1 MPKNAEIISYVK
13 CNVICCDK
21 MDLDVNNTTANRI
34 NRTNRTEK
42 CAKNAD
48 IFTCETCTFTCFKK
62 SNWNTH
68 MLTKKHIN
76 RTNISENAQKEET
89 FECGCGKVYKARN
102 SLWYHKKKCNY
113 QQNPP
118 VELKFEDKK
127 DKIIEEMMKDSQ
139 EMKNLIIM
147 LMKNQQENTVEI
159 IAGVMKALP
168 PMGNTTNSNTNTNTN
183 SHNNTL
189 NFYLTHT
196 CKDAESIHDF
206 TDRFVAKSIVFFK
219 DNYRQ
224 VASNQVDLASSVYD
238 IMNKCLNEKPQIE
251 KFIQTTDSKNGIL
264 YVKEKK
270 KDEQRQFYGDAEFV
284 KHVDGFEKT
293 GMNIEQSI
301 NKVFLPMKDEFTELM
316 RLELGS
322 APKESNFDDEDKF
335 EEEMY
340 NYKNRVMELKRNMCL
355 QIYNTSTIFD
365 KKHIRN
371 EILER
376 TKKIKRIKDQT
387 M

>member
-1 MPKNAEIISYVK
+1 MIKTQKTPIYFVCEICTFVCSNKFDYSRHLSTAKHHNNTNPNQKTQKNA
-13 CNVICCDK
+13 
-21 MDLDVNNTTANRI
+21 
-34 NRTNRTEK
+34 
-42 CAKNAD
+42 
-48 IFTCETCTFTCFKK
+48 KK
-62 SNWNTH
+62 YN
-68 MLTKKHIN
+68 
-76 RTNISENAQKEET
+76 
-89 FECGCGKVYKARN
+89 CVCGKEYKHSSTLCN
-102 SLWYHKKKCNY
+102 HKKKCNVR
-113 QQNPP
+113 QNSP
-118 VELKFEDKK
+118 VDIKNEDN
-127 DKIIEEMMKDSQ
+127 IIEKMMKDSQ

-147 LMKNQQENTVEI
+147 LMKNQQDISQRQQENTVEI
-159 IAGVMKALP
+159 ITGVMKALP
-168 PMGNTTNSNTNTNTN
+168 LMGNTTNTN

-206 TDRFVAKSIVFFK
+206 TDRFIEKSIEFFK

-322 APKESNFDDEDKF
+322 APKESNFNDEDKF

-376 TKKIKRIKDQT
+376 TKKINKIKEQSIT
-387 M
+387 KGCKM

>member
-1 MPKNAEIISYVK
+1 MPNELNPNLSLKYNCEI
-13 CNVICCDK
+13 CDYNTDSK
-21 MDLDVNNTTANRI
+21 KDYNKHLLTAKHKILMDPN
-34 NRTNRTEK
+34 EK
-42 CAKNAD
+42 IPKIPKAY
-48 IFTCETCTFTCFKK
+48 TC
-62 SNWNTH
+62 S
-68 MLTKKHIN
+68 
-76 RTNISENAQKEET
+76 
-89 FECGCGKVYKARN
+89 CGKIYKHMS
-102 SLWYHKKKCNY
+102 SLCNHKKKCNIQETIY
-113 QQNPP
+113 PIEKITSIENTF
-118 VELKFEDKK
+118 VDKK
-127 DKIIEEMMKDSQ
+127 DKIIEEIIKDNL

-147 LMKNQQENTVEI
+147 FMKKQQENTVEI
-159 IAGVMKALP
+159 VTDVMKALP
-168 PMGNTTNSNTNTNTN
+168 PMGNTTNNTNTN

-206 TDRFVAKSIVFFK
+206 TERFVAKSIEFFK

-270 KDEQRQFYGDAEFV
+270 KDEQRQFYGEAEFV

-316 RLELGS
+316 RLELGN
-322 APKESNFDDEDKF
+322 APKESNYDNEDKF
-335 EEEMY
+335 EEEMH

-376 TKKIKRIKDQT
+376 TKKIKQIKDQT

>member
-1 MPKNAEIISYVK
+1 MPKIKIP
-13 CNVICCDK
+13 K
-21 MDLDVNNTTANRI
+21 MPKKYLC
-34 NRTNRTEK
+34 EK
-42 CAKNAD
+42 CAFNCAKL
-48 IFTCETCTFTCFKK
+48 
-62 SNWNTH
+62 SNYNKHLSTA
-68 MLTKKHIN
+68 KHIN
-76 RTNISENAQKEET
+76 LTNPNNKSQKNAQLYK
-89 FECGCGKVYKARN
+89 CDCGKEYKHSSTLSN
-102 SLWYHKKKCNY
+102 HKRTCNGP
-113 QQNPP
+113 QNTPGENTFIK
-118 VELKFEDKK
+118 VEDKMG
-127 DKIIEEMMKDSQ
+127 KIIEEIMKDSQ
-139 EMKNLIIM
+139 EMKNLVIM
-147 LMKNQQENTVEI
+147 LMKNQQEVVQNNREFIQTNQQLAQKQQENTVEI
-159 IAGVMKALP
+159 ITDVMKSLP
-168 PMGNTTNSNTNTNTN
+168 PMCNTINANNTN

-206 TDRFVAKSIVFFK
+206 TERFIAKSIEFFK

-316 RLELGS
+316 RLELGN

-335 EEEMY
+335 EEEMH

-376 TKKIKRIKDQT
+376 TKRIKEQS
-387 M
+387 MNI

>member
-1 MPKNAEIISYVK
+1 MPKNAEIISYTK
-13 CNVICCDK
+13 YNVICCDK
-21 MDLDVNNTTANRI
+21 TDVGVNSSTAKRI

-89 FECGCGKVYKARN
+89 FECGCGKVYKVRN

-118 VELKFEDKK
+118 VIEDKK

-139 EMKNLIIM
+139 DMKNLIIM
-147 LMKNQQENTVEI
+147 LMENQQDNTVEI

-168 PMGNTTNSNTNTNTN
+168 PMGNTTNANTNTNTNTN

-316 RLELGS
+316 RLELGN

-376 TKKIKRIKDQT
+376 TKRIKEQS
-387 M
+387 MNI

>member
-1 MPKNAEIISYVK
+1 MDNTKLPILPNDLNCKNCNFVCSNKKDYMRHVSTRKHKMVTLGTNDNEKTPTYYICECGKKYRFRSGLCRHKNK
-13 CNVICCDK
+13 CNA
-21 MDLDVNNTTANRI
+21 L
-34 NRTNRTEK
+34 
-42 CAKNAD
+42 
-48 IFTCETCTFTCFKK
+48 
-62 SNWNTH
+62 
-68 MLTKKHIN
+68 
-76 RTNISENAQKEET
+76 
-89 FECGCGKVYKARN
+89 
-102 SLWYHKKKCNY
+102 
-113 QQNPP
+113 QNPP
-118 VELKFEDKK
+118 IEDKK

-139 EMKNLIIM
+139 DMKNLIIM
-147 LMKNQQENTVEI
+147 LIKNQQDIAQKQQENTVEI
-159 IAGVMKALP
+159 ITGVMKSLP
-168 PMGNTTNSNTNTNTN
+168 PMGNTINANTNTNTN

-316 RLELGS
+316 RLELGN

-376 TKKIKRIKDQT
+376 TKRIKEES
-387 M
+387 MNM

>member
-1 MPKNAEIISYVK
+1 
-13 CNVICCDK
+13 
-21 MDLDVNNTTANRI
+21 
-34 NRTNRTEK
+34 
-42 CAKNAD
+42 
-48 IFTCETCTFTCFKK
+48 
-62 SNWNTH
+62 
-68 MLTKKHIN
+68 
-76 RTNISENAQKEET
+76 
-89 FECGCGKVYKARN
+89 
-102 SLWYHKKKCNY
+102 
-113 QQNPP
+113 
-118 VELKFEDKK
+118 
-127 DKIIEEMMKDSQ
+127 
-139 EMKNLIIM
+139 MKNQQDIVQNHQDIIQ
-147 LMKNQQENTVEI
+147 KQQENTVEI
-159 IAGVMKALP
+159 ITGVMKSLP
-168 PMGNTTNSNTNTNTN
+168 PMGNTTNNTNTN

-206 TDRFVAKSIVFFK
+206 TDRFVAKSIEFFK

-224 VASNQVDLASSVYD
+224 VASNQVDLASSIYD
-238 IMNKCLNEKPQIE
+238 IMNKCLNDKPQIE

-316 RLELGS
+316 RLELGN
-322 APKESNFDDEDKF
+322 APKESNYDDEDKF
-335 EEEMY
+335 EEEMH

-355 QIYNTSTIFD
+355 QICNTSTIFD

-376 TKKIKRIKDQT
+376 TKRIKEQS
-387 M
+387 MNM